1 MAGRRLMTLDV
12 RELIRRVRAGQK
24 DRAIARD
31 IGVARKTV
39 AKYRKLATERNLLD
53 GELPSASELERLLQ
67 SKVPES
73 SLPSQ
78 PWKAAPYQTVIEK
91 LRSEGVE
98 IKAIHERLREDHGY
112 DGSYSALRR
121 YVVHLEKTTPEAF
134 VRLETPPGQEAQVDF
149 GSAGKMVD
157 PETGEL
163 KKACVFV
170 MTLSY
175 SRHQYAEVVFDQ
187 KVETWLRCHRHAFE
201 HFGGV
206 PQRVVIDNLKAA
218 IIKATVHDPM
228 VQRSYRQL
236 AEHYGFLISPC
247 RPYTPEHK
255 GKVES
260 GVRYVKRNFLAG
272 RGPMSLTECN
282 AKLLQWIEQTAG
294 QRCHGT
300 TKRQP
305 LPLFLESEQ
314 GCLQPLPTSPYDLG
328 VWKRVKLHPDCH
340 VVIDGAYYSAPHRLI
355 GRHLWARTNGRDV
368 HLFHEYERIA
378 SHRWGRPGM
387 RRTIGDHYP
396 PDKAAY
402 LMATPTYCRRRSSEI
417 GSSCSE
423 LVGRLLRDRPLDRL
437 RSVQSILRLADK
449 YGAKRLE
456 AACRRAIFYGEDSPR
471 TLKKILADGLDHEPL
486 PVVVEMA
493 EASGQTSFAFARPG
507 SELFPDREGVGHGH

>member
-1 MAGRRLMTLDV
+1 MTLDV
-12 RELIRRVRAGQK
+12 RELIRRLRAGQTN
-24 DRAIARD
+24 RAIAREMD
-31 IGVARKTV
+31 VARKTA
-39 AKYRKLATERNLLD
+39 AKYRSLAEAEGLLD
-53 GELPSASELERLLQ
+53 GELPEASVLDRLLQ
-67 SKVPES
+67 AKVPES
-73 SLPSQ
+73 SLSRQ
-78 PWKAAPYQTVIEK
+78 PWKAAPYRAVIEK
-91 LRSEGVE
+91 LRSGGVE
-98 IKAIHERLREDHGY
+98 IKAVHERLREDHGY

-121 YVVHLEKTTPEAF
+121 YVVHLEQTTPQAF

-149 GSAGKMVD
+149 GSAGRMAD

-163 KKACVFV
+163 KKAWVFV

-206 PQRVVIDNLKAA
+206 PVRVVIDNLKAA

-260 GVRYVKRNFLAG
+260 GVHYVKRNFLAG

-282 AKLLQWIEQTAG
+282 AKLLRWIEETAG

-305 LPLFLESEQ
+305 LPLFLASEQ
-314 GCLQPLPTSPYDLG
+314 RCLQPLPTSPYDLG
-328 VWKRVKLHPDCH
+328 VWKRVKVHPDCH

-355 GRHLWARTNGRDV
+355 GRQLWARTNGRDV

-378 SHRWGRPGM
+378 SHRWGRPGL
-387 RRTIGDHYP
+387 RRTINDHYP
-396 PDKAAY
+396 PDKMAY
-402 LMATPTYCRRRSSEI
+402 LMATPAYCRRRSAEI
-417 GSSCSE
+417 GPSCRE
-423 LVGRLLRDRPLDRL
+423 LIDRLLRDRPLDRL
-437 RSVQSILRLADK
+437 RSAQAILRLADK
-449 YGAKRLE
+449 YGPERLE
-456 AACRRAIFYGEDSPR
+456 AACCRALFFGEDSPR
-471 TLKKILADGLDHEPL
+471 TLKRILADGLDDEPL
-486 PVVVEMA
+486 PVATEPAAMQA
-493 EASGQTSFAFARPG
+493 SFAFARPG
-507 SELFPDREGVGHGH
+507 SELFPDPEGVGHGH